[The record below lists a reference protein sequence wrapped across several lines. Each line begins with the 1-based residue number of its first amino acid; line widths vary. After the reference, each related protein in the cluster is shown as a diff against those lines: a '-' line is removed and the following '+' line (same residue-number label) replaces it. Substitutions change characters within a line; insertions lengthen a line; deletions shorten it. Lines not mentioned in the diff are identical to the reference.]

1 MKPQIEDLAS
11 ACVLLLLGAF
21 PWIGLMALVA

>member
-1 MKPQIEDLAS
+1 MNKLEDLAS
-11 ACVLLLLGAF
+11 ACVLLPLGAF